1 MCMNNTSPVDMS
13 TFAQDMEA
21 EGFLYSGTLLTRL
34 GIELTSL
41 APDYCTARMP
51 VEGNVQPLG
60 LLHGGASAALAETV
74 GSFAAWQHAGKGR
87 IAVGIE
93 LNATHHRSARD
104 GWVVAEARALHL
116 GRTLATYDISIRV
129 ETGESEE
136 PGDLVC
142 TARLTC
148 LIR

>member
-1 MCMNNTSPVDMS
+1 MTNTPPLDMS
-13 TFAQDMEA
+13 AFMEQMEA
-21 EGFLYSGTLLTRL
+21 AGYAVKGTLLERL
-34 GIELTSL
+34 GIEITALR
-41 APDYCTARMP
+41 PDYCSARMP
-51 VEGNVQPLG
+51 VEGNVQPMG

-74 GSFAAWQHAGKGR
+74 GSFAAWRHAGEEKMS
-87 IAVGIE
+87 VGIE

-116 GRTLATYDISIRV
+116 GGTLASYHITVRTEVRGHPPDA
-129 ETGESEE
+129 GE
-136 PGDLVC
+136 LIC